1 MGLGPQLLRPTG
13 RRDGHRPLMP
23 VQVKSLTGVVA
34 VEAGY
39 AHTVALKGDA
49 TVWTWGVVGGRQL
62 SDGTTTDRS
71 TPARVEGFSGGVAA
85 VAAGY
90 RSSAA
95 LTSDGTVWT
104 WGAAGSTPARVKGL
118 SGVVAMAAGSSHSVA
133 LKDDGTVWA
142 SSETAAPWTIPRS
155 CRSVGLRESPI

>member
-49 TVWTWGVVGGRQL
+49 TVWTWGVVGGDNSLMGPPRIVQRL
-62 SDGTTTDRS
+62 RGLRVSQEVWLRS
-71 TPARVEGFSGGVAA
+71 PRAIAR
-85 VAAGY
+85 
-90 RSSAA
+90 
-95 LTSDGTVWT
+95 L
-104 WGAAGSTPARVKGL
+104 
-118 SGVVAMAAGSSHSVA
+118 
-133 LKDDGTVWA
+133 
-142 SSETAAPWTIPRS
+142 PRS
-155 CRSVGLRESPI
+155 RATAPFGPGVRRAPRQRG